1 MLASLLL
8 GLAPGVDAAALQPGD
23 GACTPPHWPPPAVVK
38 AWPHDGE
45 RERCFCA
52 YSQLASGGDISSL
65 TAACPSWPD
74 FVSTD
79 GVTPDRVH
87 AAGALATASAT
98 VLGSRDGNASAVG
111 HPRYGPMS
119 DWAIDLGS
127 GYGEDCDPSLSPGCA
142 AVGTHLLSIPRA
154 RFYLDCC
161 THPTLSLAAAL
172 RAGEGA
178 AVCATLREMVGGALA
193 QIQPDELASYD
204 SCRAEDEEPALPGR
218 CLAQCFHIV
227 PDVYM
232 AHLHT
237 TAAAARQRNGPVN
250 SGLGPQFN
258 ASQAADAPLH
268 GRYNACACEPS
279 SWADVTPG
287 RGHCPAERPADA
299 GYPAAAAATL
309 CKNIAGI
316 AGLPAESCDA
326 CDGGNNSRMSVELR

>member
-1 MLASLLL
+1 MERGLRCVVLALLCGAAAVEAL
-8 GLAPGVDAAALQPGD
+8 DPDACAVPRWPGVQASWHHG
-23 GACTPPHWPPPAVVK
+23 GASEK
-38 AWPHDGE
+38 
-45 RERCFCA
+45 CFCA
-52 YSQLASGGDISSL
+52 YAQGAPIDDDL
-65 TAACPSWPD
+65 CPTWKTY
-74 FVSTD
+74 VSTD
-79 GVTPDRVH
+79 NETANKLSRSGT
-87 AAGALATASAT
+87 AL
-98 VLGSRDGNASAVG
+98 VQGNASVG
-111 HPRYGPMS
+111 SASKYGSMT
-119 DWAIDLGS
+119 DWAVDLGS

-299 GYPAAAAATL
+299 GYPAAAAQSL

>member
-1 MLASLLL
+1 
-8 GLAPGVDAAALQPGD
+8 
-23 GACTPPHWPPPAVVK
+23 
-38 AWPHDGE
+38 
-45 RERCFCA
+45 
-52 YSQLASGGDISSL
+52 
-65 TAACPSWPD
+65 
-74 FVSTD
+74 
-79 GVTPDRVH
+79 
-87 AAGALATASAT
+87 
-98 VLGSRDGNASAVG
+98 
-111 HPRYGPMS
+111 
-119 DWAIDLGS
+119 
-127 GYGEDCDPSLSPGCA
+127 
-142 AVGTHLLSIPRA
+142 
-154 RFYLDCC
+154 
-161 THPTLSLAAAL
+161 
-172 RAGEGA
+172 
-178 AVCATLREMVGGALA
+178 MVGGALA

-299 GYPAAAAATL
+299 GYPAAAAERSAATSPASL
-309 CKNIAGI
+309 GCPPRAATRATAATTAG
-316 AGLPAESCDA
+316 
-326 CDGGNNSRMSVELR
+326 